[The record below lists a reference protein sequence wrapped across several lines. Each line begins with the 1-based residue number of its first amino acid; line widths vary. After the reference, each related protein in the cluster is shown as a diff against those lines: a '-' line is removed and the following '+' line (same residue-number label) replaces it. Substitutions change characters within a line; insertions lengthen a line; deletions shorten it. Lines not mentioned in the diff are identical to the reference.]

1 MIVFAHA
8 GHWLV
13 SVSYLAPLIFLCV
26 FIGIGKVKERRA
38 GVITPPAEKPPST
51 EDPA

>member
-1 MIVFAHA
+1 MTVIAHA

-26 FIGIGKVKERRA
+26 FIGIGKVKERRE
-38 GVITPPAEKPPST
+38 GVVAPPAEKPPTT
-51 EDPA
+51 EGPS